1 MFAPEAITEFVLD
14 LAVIFPGRAP
24 QQNGGDVARHAA
36 QQDALLEIEGHIA
49 TVARLGITWLGGNP
63 ANLVEAAVAKDEIV
77 LHGPPAE
84 EYDGGCEYQNGR
96 DHAENFDRFH
106 DGRRKSDPRLV
117 SLGLVSAAPLRRLLV
132 WILLALVEIADHVM
146 EIIDILKAAID

>member
-84 EYDGGCEYQNGR
+84 EYDGDYEYQNGR
-96 DHAENFDRFH
+96 DHAENFDRLH